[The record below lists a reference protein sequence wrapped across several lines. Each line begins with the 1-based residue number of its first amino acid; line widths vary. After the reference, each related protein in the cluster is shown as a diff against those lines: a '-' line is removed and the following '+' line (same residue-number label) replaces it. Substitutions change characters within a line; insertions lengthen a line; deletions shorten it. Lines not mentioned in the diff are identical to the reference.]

1 MSEESTEKIKAK
13 TAFIIVQDVN
23 GGFYALNSLDKE
35 IEVERPA
42 TMQDMKIACQ
52 EIRDAVFRADIVNS
66 VKAIFEAKQQETVS
80 SSIREA
86 LEERDIL

>member
-1 MSEESTEKIKAK
+1 MSEETNETIKAK
-13 TAFIIVQDVN
+13 TAFIVVQDLN
-23 GGFYALNSLDKE
+23 GGYYALNSLDKS
-35 IEVERPA
+35 IEADHPA
-42 TMQDMKIACQ
+42 TLQEMKVACQ
-52 EIRDAVFRADIVNS
+52 EIRDAVYRADIVNS